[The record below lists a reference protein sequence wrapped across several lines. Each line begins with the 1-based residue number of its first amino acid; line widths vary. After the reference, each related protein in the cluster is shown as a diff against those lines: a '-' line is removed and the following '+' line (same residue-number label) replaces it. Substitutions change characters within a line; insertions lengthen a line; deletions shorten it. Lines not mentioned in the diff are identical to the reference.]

1 MFTEKEQQQ
10 YDRHLILNEIGPE
23 GQQKLKSAKVLM
35 IGAGGLGCPVL
46 QYLAAAGVGTIGIID
61 HDRIDIS
68 NLQRQVLYNHED
80 VGQYKA
86 KVAAQKLSELNP
98 FITFQTYTERLT
110 TVNAVNLFKSYDI
123 IVDGTDNFPTR
134 YLINDAAVLAQKPV
148 VFGSVYKFEGQVS
161 VFNFNDGPTYR
172 CVFPTP
178 PKAGEVPNCS
188 QIGVLGVLP
197 GIIGSFQANEVIK
210 MICGIG
216 TPLSGKLLTY
226 NTLQMQ
232 QMILNVEKDESLN
245 ITQLEEDYSLKCE
258 VPEAF
263 KFISLK
269 EFKALEN
276 DLHLLDVRS
285 EQEREAHHIGG
296 QHIPFVELD
305 WRLDEIPKDASI
317 LVYCNQGVT
326 SQQAIMLLQK
336 HALKNQFYSLEGGLE
351 KYQV

>member
-10 YDRHLILNEIGPE
+10 YNRHLILNEIGSE
-23 GQQKLKSAKVLM
+23 GQEKLKSAKVLM
-35 IGAGGLGCPVL
+35 IGAGGLGCPIL

-61 HDRIDIS
+61 HDRIDVS

-86 KVAAQKLSELNP
+86 EVAAKKLTVLNP
-98 FITFQTYTERLT
+98 FIQFETYTERLT
-110 TVNAVNLFKSYDI
+110 TSNAVKLFESYDI
-123 IVDGTDNFPTR
+123 VVDGTDNFPTR

-148 VFGSVYKFEGQVS
+148 VFGSIYKFEGQVS
-161 VFNFNDGPTYR
+161 VFNYNGGPTYR

-188 QIGVLGVLP
+188 QIGVLGILP

-232 QMILNVEKDESLN
+232 QMILNIEKDHSLQV
-245 ITQLEEDYSLKCE
+245 TQLEENYELECE
-258 VPEAF
+258 VPSAYQ
-263 KFISLK
+263 FISLK
-269 EFKALEN
+269 EFKASEKEFQV
-276 DLHLLDVRS
+276 LDVRS
-285 EQEREAHHIGG
+285 EQEREVYHIGG

-305 WRLDEIPKDASI
+305 WRLDEIPKDGAI
-317 LVYCNQGVT
+317 LIYCNQGVT

-336 HALKNQFYSLEGGLE
+336 HEFKNQFYSLEGGLE
-351 KYQV
+351 QYQD